1 MENYAISLVSELKK
15 YIGEFLGKEKLI
27 VIAGHPGSGKT
38 TLASSISL
46 AAVSQGYKCLYIS
59 FQEPREKF
67 YEETYGLSLNLE
79 KYEKEGYFKF
89 IKLPLISD
97 EEILD
102 QLLSSITKEIVEF
115 TPRVLVVDSISP
127 LLKITSSSIK
137 ARSYL
142 QNFFYELQK
151 IVKGLVILIAE
162 LPFGKEQLE
171 MGDIE
176 FVSDVFLVLKHR
188 VMRGLI
194 ARYME
199 IRKIRGYQ
207 LTLAEI
213 PFSIQP
219 QRGIVL
225 LHPPILSEISEVRE
239 FIETPCR
246 SLSISLPKLKKS
258 MTIYYEYPAH
268 YRVGEP
274 GVLIPLL
281 GMIISEFKKP
291 VLFVTYKYPEES
303 IRALFEEV
311 IKQHASNSRV
321 VDNAL
326 RNLVVKPIN
335 PYAYSLPELN
345 AFENELVEQYDPAQV
360 VFHDVGVLMSST
372 KDIENYTHL
381 LQNQVFYFKKKGV
394 MMARY
399 ASRINPLLSRINAS
413 ISDVVLKAKCG
424 KDCVDYKL
432 YAWARFGKPQLLNSS
447 EVSVCIREIIE
458 ELGKVVKD

>member
-1 MENYAISLVSELKK
+1 
-15 YIGEFLGKEKLI
+15 LI

-38 TLASSISL
+38 TLASSMSL

-67 YEETYGLSLNLE
+67 YEETYGLGLNLE

-97 EEILD
+97 EEALD
-102 QLLSSITKEIVEF
+102 QLLNSITKEIVEF
-115 TPRVLVVDSISP
+115 TPRVLVVDSVSP

-151 IVKGLVILIAE
+151 IVKGPVILIAE

-176 FVSDVFLVLKHR
+176 FVSDVFIILKHR
-188 VMRGLI
+188 VTRGLI

-199 IRKIRGYQ
+199 IRKIRGYL

-219 QRGIVL
+219 QRGIIPL
-225 LHPPILSEISEVRE
+225 PPPILSEISEVRE
-239 FIETPCR
+239 FIKIPCR
-246 SLSISLPKLKKS
+246 SLSISLPEVTKS
-258 MTIYYEYPAH
+258 TTIYYEYPAH
-268 YRVGEP
+268 YRAKEP
-274 GVLIPLL
+274 ALLIPLL
-281 GMIISEFKKP
+281 GLLGSEFKKP
-291 VLFVTYKYPEES
+291 VLFITYKYPENS
-303 IRALFEEV
+303 IRALFEKV
-311 IKQHASNSRV
+311 VKQYASNSRV
-321 VDNAL
+321 VDNIL

-345 AFENELVEQYDPAQV
+345 ALENELVEQYDPVQV
-360 VFHDVGVLMSST
+360 IFHDVGVLMSST
-372 KDIENYTHL
+372 KDVENYMHL
-381 LQNQVFYFKKKGV
+381 LQNQVFYLKKKGV
-394 MMARY
+394 MVARY
-399 ASRINPLLSRINAS
+399 ASRIDPLLSRINAS
-413 ISDVVLKAKCG
+413 ISDIVLKAKCE

-432 YAWARFGKPQLLNSS
+432 YAWARFGKPQLLSSS
-447 EVSVCIREIIE
+447 EVSDCIKEIIG
-458 ELGKVVKD
+458 ELEKLIKD